1 MLLTLALVVL
11 YTIGLGIRYF
21 LKFIHEEN
29 WQYQVPF
36 QLDVRLKHTWSVW
49 SVWSIWSVWK
59 YVYATAHLFLV
70 YHQVYAFLVVILLD
84 RVVNFKPDYFWNV
97 YPVVLILWI

>member
-36 QLDVRLKHTWSVW
+36 QLDGRLKHT
-49 SVWSIWSVWK
+49 WSVWK